1 MQAKAARFSA
11 STQSIGSFDCILRQ
25 KSGISV
31 AKDTQ
36 NSHPGFST
44 TGNPGNQASTT
55 TALRRTRRLP
65 RGPR

>member
-25 KSGISV
+25 KSGTGV
-31 AKDTQ
+31 AKDAQ

-44 TGNPGNQASTT
+44 TGNPGNV
-55 TALRRTRRLP
+55 
-65 RGPR
+65 G